1 MSTLKKVLALTLALA
16 MILSVSAFAGFY
28 KADTYKDAASID
40 KDCEDAVELM
50 YALDIMQGDAQGN
63 FRPNDTITR
72 AEIAKMI
79 YVIKNYGKD
88 DKAVTYQD
96 AKIFSDVPATAWYA
110 GYVNYCGVTK
120 LIQGRGNGTFGPTD
134 PVTTAAAAKM
144 LLTAIG
150 YDAEARGYVGANWD
164 KNVLSDAAVVG
175 LLDDYNYSTIGA
187 APRQWVAVMFQN
199 ALLNAYTY
207 KTMVAIPTNGLLNS
221 AYVQGDKNNI
231 VKFGEKYYGMTVK
244 TLYLYATNDAY
255 IDKALDEH
263 DEVFKENGKEI
274 VLADSGK
281 VRFSNGLE
289 LKNTGLT
296 SADLGQQFKV
306 IYADGKALSVRATG
320 KSVVAESRLQDVTV
334 DIDYKTSSNKA
345 YNKYVFGVDETEY
358 KLGEDYVNVM
368 TIAPADYAKES
379 TVKKFGFTAYQDMN
393 TLAKNAERII
403 KDAENRA
410 DTYKVIDKD
419 GDGLVDYVIITKYEY
434 AQVKSVAESKKYG
447 AYVTAEYATDAAA
460 VKYNAV
466 ANLYLDDSIVS
477 DSELEKGNVVKVS
490 WNVEE
495 YKYNFEVLPVNSG
508 VEYEK
513 RNASENLHQ
522 LGGEVYT
529 TAANGWTAG
538 FDKFLVKKY
547 LEEKLNIV
555 TDGDL
560 LVMVDSDDNNYT
572 EIADIN
578 AQLALVIDAGNEF
591 SNGYIHNANGIKYMT
606 IDGETA
612 VAEYLDKKL
621 DNGEADPAFVQFSQ
635 IFGRGAAY
643 GDLSAENTVANRLF
657 ILHKSG
663 SKVYLETLKN
673 GDGEPNKQLSAA
685 TTLLDGY
692 YATAEQQHSFLDA
705 TKSTVKL
712 DNNAVA
718 ADNVFFVRY
727 LDSKGNVVYGVK
739 ALSDLTGGSDDEA
752 YAQVLTLANARG
764 TRKTVVAGYVSFD
777 LDTDTKTGYLYV
789 TDNGKWDGDD
799 VKVVFAD
806 GTEKE
811 ISITNEN
818 DSIVLNVLYSYT
830 YNVLEDEYTLT
841 RVGSTTNSQAKDYVH
856 QNRNIVD
863 FIDDTVYTSYNKDS
877 QTFDLDDETI
887 AVVTFEIDLD
897 GEHDGSDPMQFSV
910 ENTGIEF
917 VALKD
922 LTIEQIEDE
931 VDDNTYTQY
940 TDYVFT
946 SGDVFYVIVYKV
958 MNAAQEAEGFDAT
971 TLYNIVFGA

>member
-1 MSTLKKVLALTLALA
+1 
-16 MILSVSAFAGFY
+16 
-28 KADTYKDAASID
+28 
-40 KDCEDAVELM
+40 
-50 YALDIMQGDAQGN
+50 
-63 FRPNDTITR
+63 
-72 AEIAKMI
+72 
-79 YVIKNYGKD
+79 
-88 DKAVTYQD
+88 
-96 AKIFSDVPATAWYA
+96 
-110 GYVNYCGVTK
+110 
-120 LIQGRGNGTFGPTD
+120 
-134 PVTTAAAAKM
+134 
-144 LLTAIG
+144 
-150 YDAEARGYVGANWD
+150 
-164 KNVLSDAAVVG
+164 
-175 LLDDYNYSTIGA
+175 
-187 APRQWVAVMFQN
+187 
-199 ALLNAYTY
+199 
-207 KTMVAIPTNGLLNS
+207 
-221 AYVQGDKNNI
+221 
-231 VKFGEKYYGMTVK
+231 MTVK

-255 IDKALDEH
+255 IDKARDED
-263 DEVFKENGKEI
+263 DEVFTENGKEI
-274 VLADSGK
+274 VLAASGK

-447 AYVTAEYATDAAA
+447 AYVTAEYADANA

-495 YKYNFEVLPVNSG
+495 YKYNFEVLPVNNG

-529 TAANGWTAG
+529 IAANGWSAG

-560 LVMVDSDDNNYT
+560 LVRVDSDDNNYT

-591 SNGYIHNANGIKYMT
+591 SNGYIHNANGIQYMT

-612 VAEYLDKKL
+612 VAEYLDKE
-621 DNGEADPAFVQFSQ
+621 DFVKFDD
-635 IFGRGAAY
+635 IFGRNDVY
-643 GDLSAENTVANRLF
+643 GDLSEENNVANRLF

-663 SKVYLETLKN
+663 SKVYLEALKDGN
-673 GDGEPNKQLSAA
+673 GEPNKQLSAA

-692 YATAEQQHSFLDA
+692 YATADQRHSFLDA

-739 ALSDLTGGSDDEA
+739 ALSELAGGSDDQA
-752 YAQVLTLANARG
+752 YAQVLTLDNARG
-764 TRKTVVAGYVSFD
+764 TRKTVVAGYVAFD

-897 GEHDGSDPMQFSV
+897 GEQDGSDPMQFSK

-922 LTIEQIEDE
+922 LTIEQIEDD

-958 MNAAQEAEGFDAT
+958 MNAAQQTEGFDAT